1 MALAK
6 ESFLSGLRTH
16 RLLLFSLLLCI
27 TALFAAPSLSASWA
41 RAAEKAS
48 EVFHLGQFDSSS
60 QEFHSELP
68 GHAVRVSANDPAA
81 VHNWYAFQPEQ
92 PVENNASRPIAAEP
106 RTIAFRIAGTPL
118 SDYRLHIALLIE
130 HPGVPVLRVAINGHT
145 GSFFLHPKLVE
156 TENDEAVFFPS
167 FSRVEL
173 SIDIPGSYLHPG
185 ENEISF
191 AAVPETNDPQ
201 APEVGFHYDAI

>member
-6 ESFLSGLRTH
+6 ESLLSGLRTH
-16 RLLLFSLLLCI
+16 HLPLFRLLLCTIALL
-27 TALFAAPSLSASWA
+27 AAPEA

-48 EVFHLGQFDSSS
+48 QVFHLGQFDSSS
-60 QEFHSELP
+60 QEFHPELP
-68 GHAVRVSANDPAA
+68 DHSVRVSANDPAA
-81 VHNWYAFQPEQ
+81 AHNWYAFQPEQ
-92 PVENNASRPIAAEP
+92 PSVKGEAAPVAAEP
-106 RTIAFRIAGTPL
+106 RIIAFQIAGAPAN
-118 SDYRLHIALLIE
+118 DYRLHIALLIE

-167 FSRVEL
+167 FSRAEL

-185 ENEISF
+185 RTRS
-191 AAVPETNDPQ
+191 ASLRSRRQTNRKPLT
-201 APEVGFHYDAI
+201 